1 MGQVQPARAPHAGA
15 DGAATI
21 RRGEQIW
28 QKLDTIIREHGLPE
42 RVGDPLFDAALGF
55 RIRRPTYVH
64 RAGIE
69 ERTATRD
76 LARLVDEHLL
86 EPVGQTR
93 GQHYVAGA
101 PLREL
106 RIQLQSE
113 RSQLADPYPWLPVE
127 LRRLTAGAPVSGHA
141 RALVEPDAPTI
152 GR

>member
-1 MGQVQPARAPHAGA
+1 M
-15 DGAATI
+15 
-21 RRGEQIW
+21 
-28 QKLDTIIREHGLPE
+28 
-42 RVGDPLFDAALGF
+42 
-55 RIRRPTYVH
+55 
-64 RAGIE
+64 
-69 ERTATRD
+69 
-76 LARLVDEHLL
+76 DEHLL